1 VRLPPTTTVGRFVLG
16 ELGERG
22 RFAAEEEPEA
32 EADAGAE
39 AEGRAD
45 ADAEP
50 NPNPEARG
58 ILRVLEK
65 EPLLDDFFAEKLFVK
80 KDRVVFGEFEK
91 EKLEFCPFEL
101 GVSRL
106 EFGVSPFE
114 FGVGKGSTDDFIF
127 GFGSKRFAITLL

>member
-32 EADAGAE
+32 EAE
-39 AEGRAD
+39 AA
-45 ADAEP
+45 AAAEP

-65 EPLLDDFFAEKLFVK
+65 EPLLDDFAEKILLK

-91 EKLEFCPFEL
+91 EKLEFCSLKL
-101 GVSRL
+101 GVCPL

>member
-1 VRLPPTTTVGRFVLG
+1 MRLPPTTTVGRFVLG

-32 EADAGAE
+32 EAEADAGAD
-39 AEGRAD
+39 AE
-45 ADAEP
+45 AEP

-65 EPLLDDFFAEKLFVK
+65 EPLLDDFAEKIFVK
-80 KDRVVFGEFEK
+80 KDRVVFSEFEK

-101 GVSRL
+101 GVCPL
-106 EFGVSPFE
+106 EFGVSRLE